1 MKKTSTTNILAKIFK
16 KTPEKK
22 VKKKTK
28 PKVAKKSTP
37 PKAKVVKKNIPVKK
51 TKTKKVTA
59 TKIKKNL
66 KTVSK
71 KAAPE
76 KVEIKTDNLR
86 ISKSNEVKPEIKK
99 VKKQETEKRE
109 YKVKD
114 YVVYPKHGVGQI
126 TEFKKIN
133 IGGIDVETYVLKFEK
148 DKANGMVPVN
158 KQSHLRPLATINQ
171 VNKCISILKSKPK
184 IKRSMWSRRAQ
195 EYEAKISSGKIYE
208 LAEVVR
214 DLNKG
219 DDLMVDQSYSERQ
232 LFEKAYERIL
242 SEFQIVMGVSLE
254 DTQKKLDKALKRN
267 LEGQPKTIAAPTKI
281 KDPAADPDADSVQIT
296 DTENL
301 TSGDQLQAVER
312 VLKRTRGIASYEIIS
327 EKKLIGLLEP
337 WLGTGNVTADLPI
350 PVMIDVI
357 LNPEKRFNEKGLRIE
372 LSAVAPGA
380 KLDTHGRWRQNLERG
395 LQTMRILAGL
405 ILMLVTIATATVII
419 FATRAGLGTNKET
432 VEVLHL
438 IGAHDKFISR
448 QFERQFLTLSLLSCI
463 IGYGA
468 AAGIFH
474 MLFILMTDMEDMQFY
489 LLLLGVPFLSILMTW
504 LIIRN
509 FVIRTLAKA
518 L

>member
-1 MKKTSTTNILAKIFK
+1 MKSIKMKKTSTTNILAKIFK

-28 PKVAKKSTP
+28 VKVVKKSTA
-37 PKAKVVKKNIPVKK
+37 PKAKVVKK
-51 TKTKKVTA
+51 TKATKVAT

-71 KAAPE
+71 KAAPA
-76 KVEIKTDNLR
+76 KVDIKTDNLR

-99 VKKQETEKRE
+99 IKKQDTEKRE

-267 LEGQPKTIAAPTKI
+267 LESQTKAIAAPTKI
-281 KDPAADPDADSVQIT
+281 KETAAEPDTDSEPEPIT
-296 DTENL
+296 DTE
-301 TSGDQLQAVER
+301 D
-312 VLKRTRGIASYEIIS
+312 
-327 EKKLIGLLEP
+327 
-337 WLGTGNVTADLPI
+337 
-350 PVMIDVI
+350 
-357 LNPEKRFNEKGLRIE
+357 
-372 LSAVAPGA
+372 
-380 KLDTHGRWRQNLERG
+380 
-395 LQTMRILAGL
+395 
-405 ILMLVTIATATVII
+405 
-419 FATRAGLGTNKET
+419 
-432 VEVLHL
+432 
-438 IGAHDKFISR
+438 
-448 QFERQFLTLSLLSCI
+448 
-463 IGYGA
+463 
-468 AAGIFH
+468 
-474 MLFILMTDMEDMQFY
+474 
-489 LLLLGVPFLSILMTW
+489 
-504 LIIRN
+504 
-509 FVIRTLAKA
+509 
-518 L
+518 